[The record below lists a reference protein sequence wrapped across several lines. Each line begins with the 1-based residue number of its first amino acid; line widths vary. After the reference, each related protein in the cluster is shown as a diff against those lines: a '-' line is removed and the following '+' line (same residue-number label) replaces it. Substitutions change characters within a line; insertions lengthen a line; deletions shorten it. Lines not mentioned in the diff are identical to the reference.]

1 MTVVLV
7 LFLFI
12 SGDEIEKVTD
22 ESGRSLFSEKKPE
35 LQETMVWYGIMY
47 YVIVI
52 ITWYIVHYMYIQ
64 YNTCNF

>member
-12 SGDEIEKVTD
+12 SFYEGDEIEKVTD
-22 ESGRSLFSEKKPE
+22 ESGRSLSSEKKPE

-47 YVIVI
+47 DVIVI
-52 ITWYIVHYMYIQ
+52 ITW
-64 YNTCNF
+64 

>member
-12 SGDEIEKVTD
+12 SFFSGDEIEKVTD
-22 ESGRSLFSEKKPE
+22 ESGRSLFSEKKKLDSE

-52 ITWYIVHYMYIQ
+52 ITW
-64 YNTCNF
+64 

>member
-22 ESGRSLFSEKKPE
+22 ESGRSLFSEKKKLDSE

-47 YVIVI
+47 DVIVI
-52 ITWYIVHYMYIQ
+52 ITW
-64 YNTCNF
+64 